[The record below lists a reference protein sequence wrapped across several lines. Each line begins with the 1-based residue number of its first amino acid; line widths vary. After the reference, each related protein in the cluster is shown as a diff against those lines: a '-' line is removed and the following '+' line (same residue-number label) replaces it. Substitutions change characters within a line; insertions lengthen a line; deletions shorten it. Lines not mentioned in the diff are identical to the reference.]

1 MAFCQ
6 NCGAELADGAK
17 FCAECGTPVGN
28 TGSENVRKQEYVGNI
43 RKCPSCGAEIP
54 AFAGKCPSCG
64 HEFSDTKVDNSVKEF
79 FEQLAEY
86 SSYEET
92 ETDGKNNWTG
102 LIKYF
107 MYLFAFFFL
116 YEAFY
121 DGFYNE
127 DISFIGSIG
136 LTALGLVFIAIAL
149 LLPPFMKHADKQK
162 KNFIET
168 FVVPNNKESI
178 LEFLMLSASQIQHN
192 TNPITKEGKENR
204 RWNSI
209 WKVKIKQTIAKA
221 RITLTN
227 DKDATEKIAM
237 IKKEFGIK

>member
-54 AFAGKCPSCG
+54 AFSGKCPSCG

-79 FEQLAEY
+79 FDELAEY
-86 SSYEET
+86 SDGYESENDK
-92 ETDGKNNWTG
+92 EKSNDYGASKFIICVMAVCG
-102 LIKYF
+102 LGGYAMLRAQEEGFDFICLLVIMVGIF
-107 MYLFAFFFL
+107 M
-116 YEAFY
+116 
-121 DGFYNE
+121 
-127 DISFIGSIG
+127 
-136 LTALGLVFIAIAL
+136 FIATFL
-149 LLPPFMKHADKQK
+149 MKRPLTQLEKQK
-162 KNFIET
+162 KNLIET

-178 LEFLMLSASQIQHN
+178 IEFLMMSASQIQKG
-192 TNPITKEGKENR
+192 TNPFTKDGQTNA

-221 RITLTN
+221 RITLAN